1 MDNLI
6 TAFSKMVDASNSLTD
21 KVLSTNIKSN
31 SILDRLIT
39 LENQVESLKY
49 ANAEVISTPENLVQ
63 PDKDLVIS
71 ISEPVSGTT
80 EISAKDLNVKEF
92 EATDGLVKF
101 IATEDVT
108 IKNLSTSG
116 DLPKTTANAQVQ
128 VNASEY
134 VKITQSSID
143 QTGYNAIEVGLK
155 TVPKSVI
162 IDGVSFNSTLTNNA
176 ISIFGTQDGGTI
188 TIQNCKFAKCSNP
201 LRLSNNTGG
210 KVTVNIIDC
219 EFNDWDTDP
228 TWAGMIICQD
238 YTSKQA
244 DLASL
249 LASVFE
255 GGKMEELQS
264 RLDCCSRSISGIIA
278 GIGTLGKSFAQR
290 FKRRFSPDAIRS
302 IVNMERSSIFKN
314 EDTKCWRKYSEM
326 FSELGEREIDDT
338 LRELLSGYLR
348 NLKG

>member
-49 ANAEVISTPENLVQ
+49 ANAEVISSPENLVQ

-101 IATEDVT
+101 TATEDVT
-108 IKNLSTSG
+108 VKNLSTSG

-219 EFNDWDTDP
+219 EFNDWDTNP

-244 DLASL
+244 DLAQENNL
-249 LASVFE
+249 
-255 GGKMEELQS
+255 
-264 RLDCCSRSISGIIA
+264 
-278 GIGTLGKSFAQR
+278 
-290 FKRRFSPDAIRS
+290 FSPDKMTINIINCTKNGKKITMTTPESVCGTNNADTQLLYVWNEYENS
-302 IVNMERSSIFKN
+302 VPYSAER
-314 EDTKCWRKYSEM
+314 YP
-326 FSELGEREIDDT
+326 T
-338 LRELLSGYLR
+338 LVI
-348 NLKG
+348 K